1 MTVREIDLAELTHLN
16 VHATEAQALV
26 WRGRRALKL
35 NGLALVRGLEVGDAT
50 IEVDIWAEGSCYP
63 GIAFH
68 VADVLNYELAYA
80 APHCSGLC
88 DAVQYDPVF
97 HGSNTWQL
105 YHGEAYQ
112 KASSVPTVEW
122 YHLRIDIQGSRAA
135 IRVREQAALAVPQLA
150 HVPRTGGV
158 GVWTYLP
165 AYFSNLR
172 VSPYRE
178 PPAAG
183 VGAPGRAPEVVGDWF
198 VEGFGRVACEPNG
211 VLNLN
216 RYLPAALGE
225 VRLMRRFEAIAA
237 GQVELAFGFSD
248 ELSLAVDDTVVFAGC
263 NTFQGFDSYEDR
275 GYVHLEAQ
283 SIRLPL
289 EPGIHALTA
298 TLKVTEGFGW
308 GLITALR
315 GAQARLLPAES
326 G

>member
-1 MTVREIDLAELTHLN
+1 MTVREINLAELTHLD
-16 VHATEAQALV
+16 VHASEAQPV
-26 WRGRRALKL
+26 SWRGRQALKL
-35 NGLALVRGLEVGDAT
+35 SGLAVVRDLEIGDAT

-63 GIAFH
+63 GIAFR
-68 VADVLNYELAYA
+68 VSDVLNYELAYA
-80 APHCSGLC
+80 APHCSGLW

-105 YHGEAYQ
+105 YHGDAYQ
-112 KASSVPTVEW
+112 KASSVPTGEW
-122 YHLRIDIQGSRAA
+122 YRLRVDVQESRAA
-135 IRVREQAALAVPQLA
+135 IGVGKHTPLAVPQLA

-172 VSPYRE
+172 VSPCRAF
-178 PPAAG
+178 PA
-183 VGAPGRAPEVVGDWF
+183 VDVEAPGRAPDVIGEWF
-198 VEGFGRVACEPNG
+198 VDGFGGVACEPNG

-225 VRLMRRFEAIAA
+225 VRLIRRFEAIAA
-237 GQVELAFGFSD
+237 GEVELDFGFSD
-248 ELSLAVDDTVVFAGC
+248 ELSLALDDAEVFRGS
-263 NTFQGFDSYEDR
+263 NTFRGFDSYEDR
-275 GYVHLEAQ
+275 GYAYPDAQ
-283 SIRLPL
+283 SIRLPV
-289 EPGIHALTA
+289 EPGIHELAA

-308 GLITALR
+308 GLAVALR